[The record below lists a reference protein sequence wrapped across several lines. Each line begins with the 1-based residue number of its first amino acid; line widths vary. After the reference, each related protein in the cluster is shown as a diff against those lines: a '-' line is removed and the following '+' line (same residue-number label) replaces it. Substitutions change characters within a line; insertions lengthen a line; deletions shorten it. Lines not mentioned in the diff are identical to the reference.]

1 MSDPIL
7 KKDFYKLDV
16 YRFDDECVLDDW
28 YDVGISNTITISW
41 DIFTLKGKKEELLGL
56 ADFIKRTLE
65 NEYGRD
71 QS

>member
-1 MSDPIL
+1 MSDPLI

-16 YRFDDECVLDDW
+16 YRFDVEHVLNDW
-28 YDVGISNTITISW
+28 YDVSISDTISW
-41 DIFTLKGKKEELLGL
+41 DIFTLKAKKEELLGL
-56 ADFIKRTLE
+56 ADFIKHTLE